1 MIALMHQMSRT
12 QKRLVLLLVDTV
24 LLLFALWLA
33 VAIRLGDFSVLYTE
47 KALWFGLAPVISWP
61 VFIRLGMYRAV
72 IQYMELQAL
81 GTIFMAVSLSVLLFG
96 VVLLLINPY
105 GIPRSSLLVY
115 WAFSLLFIAGI
126 RVFLR
131 WLLQARKGGL
141 LLQQCPVLIYGA
153 GNSGAQ
159 LALSIKCST
168 TIRAVAF
175 IDDNCELHKH
185 QVAGLPVYGFDHLP
199 FLLQHYAVQQVLLAM
214 SSISKEQRR
223 VILDRLAPYPVKVK
237 VLPSISELA
246 QKDIHLDQLRDVGVE
261 DLLGRDAV
269 APNKALLQKN
279 TVDRVVLVTG
289 AGGSIGSEI
298 CRQVLRQKPKC
309 LLLFER
315 NEFALYSIHKELDAL
330 SDDVSI
336 IPLLGSVMHQRR
348 LEHIIRQFA
357 VQTIYHAAAYKH
369 VPLVEYN
376 PVEGVMNNV
385 LGTWHLA
392 NAAKNCGVETFV
404 LISTDKAVRP
414 TNVMGAS
421 KRLAELG
428 VQALA
433 SEPESTTFCMVRF
446 GNVLGS
452 SGSVVPVFKEQ
463 IRKGGPVTVTH
474 AEITRYFMTIP
485 EASQLV
491 IQAGAMA
498 KGGDVFV
505 LDMGEP
511 VRIMD
516 LAEKNIL
523 LSGLTVKSADQ
534 PHGDIEIVCT
544 GLRPGEKLYEEL
556 LIGENVTGTE
566 HHLIM
571 RAEEETLSL
580 QEIQQ
585 LEAEIISLAQNFD
598 VEGLR
603 GCLLKHVSGYQ
614 PQCGIQDVVFHAA
627 AKTVGKA

>member
-1 MIALMHQMSRT
+1 MITFMHQISRA
-12 QKRLVLLLVDTV
+12 QKRLVLLLMDAG
-24 LLLFALWLA
+24 LLCFALWLA
-33 VAIRLGDFSVLYTE
+33 IAIRMGDFSLFYAE
-47 KALWFGLAPVISWP
+47 KALWFGLAPVLSWP
-61 VFIRLGMYRAV
+61 IFIRLGMYRAV

-81 GTIFMAVSLSVLLFG
+81 GTVFMAVSLSVLLFAT
-96 VVLLLINPY
+96 VLLLLDPY
-105 GIPRSSLLVY
+105 GIPRSSVLVY
-115 WAFSLLFIAGI
+115 WAFALLFIAGS

-131 WLLQARKGGL
+131 WLLQAHASGKVMAK
-141 LLQQCPVLIYGA
+141 CPVLIYGA
-153 GNSGAQ
+153 GRSGAQ
-159 LALSIKCST
+159 LALAMKCST
-168 TIRAVAF
+168 KMRAVAF
-175 IDDNCELHKH
+175 IDDDCALHK
-185 QVAGLPVYGFDHLP
+185 QQIAGLAVYRHEQLP
-199 FLLQHYAVQQVLLAM
+199 FLIQRYGVEQVLLAM
-214 SSISKEQRR
+214 SSISKERRR
-223 VILDRLAPYPVKVK
+223 VLFDRLAPYPVKVK

-246 QKDIHLDQLRDVGVE
+246 QKDIQLDSIRDVSVE

-269 APNKALLQKN
+269 APNQALLQKN
-279 TVDRVVLVTG
+279 ISDRVVMVTG

-298 CRQVLRQKPKC
+298 CRQVLKQKPKC

-315 NEFALYSIHKELDAL
+315 NEFALYTIHKELDAIKESVVL
-330 SDDVSI
+330 L
-336 IPLLGSVMHQRR
+336 PLLGSVMHQRR
-348 LEHIIRQFA
+348 LEHIIQRFS
-357 VQTIYHAAAYKH
+357 VQTMYHAAAYKH

-376 PVEGVMNNV
+376 PIEGVLNNV
-385 LGTWHLA
+385 LGTWHA
-392 NAAKNCGVETFV
+392 ATAAKNCGVSTFV

-433 SEPESTTFCMVRF
+433 SESSETTFCMVRF

-463 IRKGGPVTVTH
+463 IKKGGPVTVTH

-505 LDMGEP
+505 LDMGDP

-523 LSGLTVKSADQ
+523 LSGLTVKNTEHPD
-534 PHGDIEIVCT
+534 GDIEIVCT

-571 RAEEETLSL
+571 RAEEEMLSL
-580 QEIQQ
+580 QAIQQ
-585 LEAEIISLAQNFD
+585 LERELFELAQNFD

-603 GCLLKHVSGYQ
+603 ACLLNNVSGYQ
-614 PQCGIQDVVFHAA
+614 PQCGIQDVVFQAA
-627 AKTVGKA
+627 SDPPSS